1 MSTTTQ
7 VGLIG
12 WPIAHSLS
20 PHMHNA
26 AFAALGL
33 DWQYSLFPTEPTD
46 FDQRMRGLSA
56 ENIVGGN
63 VTMPHKQTVMRY
75 LDVISQEAQ
84 IIGAINTIYMRDGKL
99 HGTNADSIGF
109 VRAMQ
114 EIGHDPRGMTVAVLG
129 AGGMARAAVFALAK
143 AGAERIFIVN
153 RTVERAQ
160 ALRDKLCPIF
170 PNCDLTFHPLSAE
183 SLDQLPD
190 DIDMI
195 ANTTS
200 VGMKPL
206 EDATPWPDEIPLPAN
221 AFFYDVIYKPAETR
235 FLQRAAA
242 EGHATLNGIGMLIHQ
257 GTVGFELWTG
267 HIAPLDVMRQACEA
281 ALK

>member
-1 MSTTTQ
+1 MNKTQ

-20 PHMHNA
+20 PVMHNA

-33 DWQYSLFPTEPTD
+33 DWQYSLFPTKAAD
-46 FDQRMRGLSA
+46 FHQRITTLADQ
-56 ENIVGGN
+56 NIVGGN

-84 IIGAINTIYMRDGKL
+84 VIGAVNTIYMRDDKL
-99 HGTNADSIGF
+99 HGTNADGLGF
-109 VRAMQ
+109 VKAMQ
-114 EIGHDPRGMTVAVLG
+114 EIGHEPSGMTVAVLG

-153 RTVERAQ
+153 RTVKRAQ

-170 PNCDLTFHPLSAE
+170 PNCDLTFHPLSAD

-206 EDATPWPDEIPLPAN
+206 EDASPWPDEIALPAS
-221 AFFYDVIYKPAETR
+221 AFFYDVIYKPAQTR

-242 EGHATLNGIGMLIHQ
+242 EGRETLNGLGMLIQQ

-267 HIAPLDVMRQACEA
+267 HVAPLDVMRQACEA
-281 ALK
+281 AIR